1 MKENRMDHSKLTES
15 DRAKIE
21 AAYKKLTGISDIQV
35 SLEIFG
41 LDELLTFT
49 RKTVADFDKARLNS
63 WSAPGRRCE
72 DEHAVYYWN
81 AQTAGGRSRHDL
93 AIVDCGDFRV
103 VIE

>member
-1 MKENRMDHSKLTES
+1 MNPSKLTES
-15 DRAKIE
+15 DRARIE
-21 AAYKKLTGISDIQV
+21 AAYRKLTGISDTQV
-35 SLEIFG
+35 SLKNCDP
-41 LDELLTFT
+41 DELLTFT
-49 RKTVADFDKARLNS
+49 RKTVADFDEARLNS
-63 WSAPGRRCE
+63 WLAPGRRCE